1 MERNNKIRVDINKTE
16 NEKTIKTKSWCFKK
30 TNKIDKPLFRLTK
43 KKIGKIQNTRIK
55 DK

>member
-30 TNKIDKPLFRLTK
+30 TNKIDKPLARLIEQEK
-43 KKIGKIQNTRIK
+43 MF
-55 DK
+55 